1 MRILAVFAWLA
12 CWTAAGPAFAEPL
25 TIRIAFSQVGTEGR
39 QYASL
44 QTSAIA
50 HARGF
55 VEQEFKDDPEVKVQW
70 IFFRGAGPATN
81 EAAANGQIDFFSQGD
96 LPSIVGRSV
105 GLRTKLLLNVA
116 ARQNRYLAVPV
127 RSGLQSIME
136 LRGKKIAQHLGTNI
150 TLSIPKILAA
160 HGLGERD
167 VRFIN
172 LDDANILAALIT
184 GDVDAAFG
192 TPQLLD
198 LEQKGAVRVIYTTRN
213 DSPAFT
219 SNSAFF
225 VADAFERRN
234 PEITYRVVKALVKAA
249 AWASDEANREAVFE
263 TWALSGVP
271 AAIYRAEFK
280 GQAVRYRN
288 SPLIDGFLVNFYK
301 EQVVASKQ
309 LGYIRHDVDV
319 DRWIEPKYLQR
330 ALAELKL
337 ENYWDAYD
345 ADGTV
350 SKIRPPAAP

>member
-1 MRILAVFAWLA
+1 MRALAFAAVLA
-12 CWTAAGPAFAEPL
+12 GAVSVVSAFAEPL
-25 TIRIAFSQVGTEGR
+25 HIRIAFSQVGAEGR
-39 QYASL
+39 QYAAL

-55 VEQEFKDDPEVKVQW
+55 LEQEFKDDPEIKVDW

-116 ARQNRYLAVPV
+116 ARQNRYLAVPANSELKNI
-127 RSGLQSIME
+127 RE
-136 LRGKKIAQHLGTNI
+136 LRGKKVAQHLGTNI
-150 TLSIPKILAA
+150 TLSIPKILAGY
-160 HGLGERD
+160 GLGERD

-192 TPQLLD
+192 TQQLLD
-198 LEQKGAVRVIYTTRN
+198 LERKGTVRIIYSTRN
-213 DSPAFT
+213 DRPAFT

-225 VADAFERRN
+225 VLDAFERAH
-234 PEITYRVVKALVKAA
+234 PDITYRVVKALVKAA
-249 AWASDEANREAVFE
+249 AWASDETNREEVFA
-263 TWALSGVP
+263 TWALTGVP
-271 AAIYRAEFK
+271 AEIYRAEFE
-280 GQAVRYRN
+280 GQPVKYRN

-301 EQVVASKQ
+301 EQVVAAKQ
-309 LGYIRHDVDV
+309 LGYIRREVDV

-330 ALAELKL
+330 ALGELEL
-337 ENYWDAYD
+337 EHYWQPYN
-345 ADGTV
+345 ADGSV
-350 SKIRPPAAP
+350 HAEPGPN

>member
-1 MRILAVFAWLA
+1 MRGLVFAAALA
-12 CWTAAGPAFAEPL
+12 GVISVVSASAEPL
-25 TIRIAFSQVGTEGR
+25 HIRIAFSQVGVEAR

-55 VEQEFKDDPEVKVQW
+55 VDEEFKDDPAIKIDW

-116 ARQNRYLAVPV
+116 ARQNRYVAVPTK
-127 RSGLQSIME
+127 SQLQNIRE
-136 LRGKKIAQHLGTNI
+136 LRGKKVAQHLGTNI

-160 HGLGERD
+160 YGLGERD

-192 TPQLLD
+192 TQQLLD
-198 LEQKGAVRVIYTTRN
+198 LERKGTVRVIYSTRN
-213 DSPAFT
+213 DSPSFT

-225 VADAFERRN
+225 VTDAFEHQH
-234 PEITYRVVKALVKAA
+234 PDLTYRVVKALVRAA
-249 AWASDEANREAVFE
+249 AWASEETNREAVFA

-271 AAIYRAEFK
+271 VEIYRAEFEGRPIK
-280 GQAVRYRN
+280 YRN

-301 EQVVASKQ
+301 EQVSAAKQ
-309 LGYIRHDVDV
+309 LGYIRREVDV
-319 DRWIEPKYLQR
+319 ERWIEPKYLQR
-330 ALAELKL
+330 ALSELEL
-337 ENYWDAYD
+337 DHYWQPYD
-345 ADGTV
+345 ADGSV
-350 SKIRPPAAP
+350 HAEPGPN